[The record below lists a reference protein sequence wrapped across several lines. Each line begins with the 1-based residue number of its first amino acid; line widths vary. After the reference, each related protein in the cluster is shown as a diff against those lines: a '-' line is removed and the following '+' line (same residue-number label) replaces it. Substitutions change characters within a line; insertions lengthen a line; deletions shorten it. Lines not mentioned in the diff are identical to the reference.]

1 MACLILAVIIFIGGI
16 VAKTLIWNK
25 SDCANNIR
33 NCENK
38 IKELSDAAA
47 KASSDWKR
55 ADLLSDKQRYEE
67 RRDALLEEAR
77 TKKRYAKIVFISAL
91 ALCVVFLVLSTI
103 AVVPTGYTGIK
114 TTFGR
119 VEDDTIAAGINFILP
134 WQNVINMDNRTQKV
148 QLDTQAFS
156 SDIQQ
161 VDIKLSVNYSIDQKT
176 AQVLYKT
183 VGTNYYENVMY
194 PRIQENTK
202 AVFSKFTA
210 ESLIENRNELSA
222 QIAEATAN
230 DMKRYGITIV
240 SISIENIDFTDAFTD
255 AVEAKQVAAQKKLTA
270 ETEQAQRT
278 MEEKAAAER
287 AIIAENAKAEQAVIA
302 ARADLEVVQ
311 IQAEASLYAGQREA
325 EMNQRISEALTD
337 KLIDY
342 YWIKQWDGH
351 LPSTMLGTDTSILM
365 TIGNETAE

>member
-1 MACLILAVIIFIGGI
+1 MVFFVLAIIAFIGGI
-16 VAKTLIWNK
+16 IAKELIGSTSNDENTVKTYKKVAKLTFV
-25 SDCANNIR
+25 A
-33 NCENK
+33 
-38 IKELSDAAA
+38 
-47 KASSDWKR
+47 
-55 ADLLSDKQRYEE
+55 
-67 RRDALLEEAR
+67 
-77 TKKRYAKIVFISAL
+77 AL
-91 ALCVVFLVLSTI
+91 ALCVVFMALSTI

-114 TTFGR
+114 TTFGK
-119 VEDDTIAAGINFILP
+119 VEDDTISAGINFVLP
-134 WQNVINMDNRTQKV
+134 WQNIVNMDNRTQKV

-210 ESLIENRNELSA
+210 ESLVERRNELSV
-222 QIAEATAN
+222 QIAEATADN
-230 DMKRYGITIV
+230 MKPYGITIV

-270 ETEQAQRT
+270 ETEQAQKT
-278 MEEKAAAER
+278 MEEEAAAKR
-287 AIIAENAKAEQAVIA
+287 AIIAENAKAQQAVIA
-302 ARADLEVVQ
+302 AKADLEVVQ

-337 KLIDY
+337 KLIHY
-342 YWIKQWDGH
+342 YWIKQWDGR
-351 LPSTMLGTDTSILM
+351 LPSTMLGTDTSVMM
-365 TIGNETAE
+365 TVGREKEE

>member
-1 MACLILAVIIFIGGI
+1 MAFFVLAIIAFIGGI
-16 VAKTLIWNK
+16 IAKALIGNTSNDENTVKTYDGKIQELEKNIEKAEGWRLSDLKSDKHEYETRKDDLLKEISAKKKVAKL
-25 SDCANNIR
+25 AF
-33 NCENK
+33 
-38 IKELSDAAA
+38 
-47 KASSDWKR
+47 
-55 ADLLSDKQRYEE
+55 
-67 RRDALLEEAR
+67 
-77 TKKRYAKIVFISAL
+77 VVAL
-91 ALCVVFLVLSTI
+91 ALCVVCLVLSTI

-114 TTFGR
+114 TTFGK
-119 VEDDTIAAGINFILP
+119 VEDDTISAGINFLLP

-161 VDIKLSVNYSIDQKT
+161 VDIKMSVNYSIDQKT
-176 AQVLYKT
+176 AQVLYRT

-210 ESLIENRNELSA
+210 ESLVEKRNELSV
-222 QIAEATAN
+222 QIAEATADN
-230 DMKRYGITIV
+230 MKQYGITIV

-270 ETEQAQRT
+270 ETEQAQKT
-278 MEEKAAAER
+278 MEEEAAAKR

-302 ARADLEVVQ
+302 AKADLEVVQ

-342 YWIKQWDGH
+342 YWIKQWDGQ
-351 LPSTMLGTDTSILM
+351 LPSTMLGTDTSIMM
-365 TIGNETAE
+365 TIGNEKEE